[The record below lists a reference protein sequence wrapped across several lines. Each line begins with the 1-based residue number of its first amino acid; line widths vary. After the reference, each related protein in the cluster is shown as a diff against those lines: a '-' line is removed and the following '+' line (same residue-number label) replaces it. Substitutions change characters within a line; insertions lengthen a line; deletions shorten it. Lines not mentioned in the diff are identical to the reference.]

1 MMPLAIPVFAAS
13 PLLEAHLFRLD
24 YFVKLKLSPVWQ
36 RLQSAKF
43 SPPKA
48 RFPLWQLMQL
58 SARAEA
64 LCCAACGDEAAA
76 APALM
81 L

>member
-1 MMPLAIPVFAAS
+1 MIPL
-13 PLLEAHLFRLD
+13 PLPALPACLIFKADYFQLD
-24 YFVKLKLSPVWQ
+24 YLVKLKLSPVWQ

-58 SARAEA
+58 RARAEA
-64 LCCAACGDEAAA
+64 LCCDGCGDETVA